1 MTKRLRYLLI
11 QIRNADDPM
20 RTQEIGCFA
29 QALQCDA
36 SQIEPFDLL
45 QGAPSERHLA
55 EIDMVMIGGSG
66 HYSVASEGEWLEVA
80 LAGLR
85 KIVELE
91 VPMFGSCWGFQA
103 LARALGG
110 RVIHD
115 LQHAELGTHEL
126 FLTDAG
132 KADPI
137 FGQLSERFPAYMGH
151 EDRVIELPPGVD
163 LLASSKQVP
172 QQAFRVHGKPVY
184 CTQFHPELTVA
195 TLLERV
201 RAYPEYCEKIAGVPY
216 PEFEANY
223 TDAATETEGLLLA
236 FRRQF
241 LGV

>member
-11 QIRNADDPM
+11 QIRNADDPI
-20 RTQEIGCFA
+20 RGQEIGCFA
-29 QALQCDA
+29 RALECHP

-45 QGAPSERHLA
+45 SGAPSERHLA

-66 HYSVASEGEWLEVA
+66 HYSVASDGEWLHA
-80 LAGLR
+80 AMAGLR

-115 LQHAELGTHEL
+115 LEHAELGTHEL

-132 KADPI
+132 RADPI
-137 FGQLSERFPAYMGH
+137 FGTLSQRFPAYMGH

-163 LLASSKQVP
+163 LLASSDLVP
-172 QQAFRVHGKPVY
+172 QQAFRVHNKPIY
-184 CTQFHPELTVA
+184 CTQFHPELTVPA
-195 TLLERV
+195 LLERV
-201 RAYPEYCEKIAGVPY
+201 RAYPEYCAKIAGIPY
-216 PEFEANY
+216 YEFEASF
-223 TDAATETEGLLLA
+223 TAAATETEGLLLA
-236 FRRQF
+236 FQREF
-241 LGV
+241 LGA